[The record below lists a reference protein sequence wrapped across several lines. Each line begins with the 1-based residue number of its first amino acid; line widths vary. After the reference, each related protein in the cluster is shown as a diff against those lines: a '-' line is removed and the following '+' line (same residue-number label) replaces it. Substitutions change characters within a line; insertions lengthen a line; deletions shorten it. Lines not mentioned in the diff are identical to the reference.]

1 MRFVSAKQLI
11 FPFGI
16 KRLPPAPGLADAGV
30 PGAVEELAQQRK
42 LVGFVGPAMHFQEV
56 GNKPRQAL
64 VLLGG
69 FDARP
74 PSKVFRQRD
83 GDVLH
88 DTDIVFSC
96 SRVKPGN
103 RADHF

>member
-16 KRLPPAPGLADAGV
+16 KRLPPAPGLADAGI

-42 LVGFVGPAMHFQEV
+42 LVGLVGPAMRFQEV

-64 VLLGG
+64 VLLRGL
-69 FDARP
+69 DARP
-74 PSKVFRQRD
+74 PGKVFRQRD

-96 SRVKPGN
+96 FRVKPVNG
-103 RADHF
+103 ADHL